1 MWPSVPSARARASA
15 APLRITTIAERFPL
29 RVERHL
35 ETTGTFAST
44 AANARSNPRPPRPP
58 RPPRHPGHRPGRP
71 PLRRGHLRRPRYR
84 LSAWRRASSRA
95 TVYVTTVAPARSTRT
110 ATTAPT
116 ARTAARAPRGHR
128 RPRHQ
133 RGHHGHRVR
142 PNAAAVGPSTL
153 CSCST
158 TRGVWRPSRPR
169 YSSLRV
175 ISSSH

>member
-15 APLRITTIAERFPL
+15 APLRITTIAERFPR

-35 ETTGTFAST
+35 ETIGTFAST
-44 AANARSNPRPPRPP
+44 AATARSAPRPPRPP
-58 RPPRHPGHRPGRP
+58 RPPRRPGRRPSRP
-71 PLRRGHLRRPRYR
+71 PLRRGHLRRPWYR

-95 TVYVTTVAPARSTRT
+95 TVYATTVAQAPSTRT
-110 ATTAPT
+110 ARTAPI
-116 ARTAARAPRGHR
+116 ARTAARAPHGHR

-133 RGHHGHRVR
+133 RGRHGHRVH

-153 CSCST
+153 YLCSI
-158 TRGVWRPSRPR
+158 TREVWCPSRPR

-175 ISSSH
+175 TSSSN